1 MFHLFHHS
9 TCNSIHFIWGMKS
22 PVIDVLQDSKGNK
35 HVGDPFFDSVKWLYW
50 CHHGRVDV
58 WKIDWGSLP
67 LASFGFRAVPLPKDT
82 VRAAESHRSQV
93 IEVVTYV
100 RTEVIVLHSELG
112 CLELVLEST
121 EKLWGR

>member
-1 MFHLFHHS
+1 MALFVS
-9 TCNSIHFIWGMKS
+9 PPRKS
-22 PVIDVLQDSKGNK
+22 RFL
-35 HVGDPFFDSVKWLYW
+35 
-50 CHHGRVDV
+50 DV
-58 WKIDWGSLP
+58 WKVDWGSLP

-121 EKLWGR
+121 EKLLGR